1 MAKVT
6 ETRLTLA
13 VALGDGGKV
22 LSSDHKHS
30 FTECNLY
37 HVRL

>member
-13 VALGDGGKV
+13 VALGDRGKV
-22 LSSDHKHS
+22 LSSDQK
-30 FTECNLY
+30 TLIY
-37 HVRL
+37 